1 MTDKTEKTAK
11 FSAKRTAKYVGLL
24 FMLATVTLFAGQA
37 FYSPILGSQNY
48 LATAYPNRV
57 TVMTGILV
65 EFAGVLGLTF
75 IPILLYPFLKIYNQ
89 TLAWGYVSLRLFEV
103 VLLTFAQLT
112 KLSIIGLSQ
121 NYLASSGD
129 ASYFSN
135 MGDMIQAVLYWA
147 DSGGLLYIIVFV
159 LGAVIL
165 YYELIKIRL
174 VPRWLSIWGLVSA
187 VVLLL
192 ASLMFYWELLA
203 AEMAI
208 MFMLP
213 LAIQEQVMAIW
224 MIFKGFNTFV
234 ILSESKIGVMKLE

>member
-1 MTDKTEKTAK
+1 MADLV
-11 FSAKRTAKYVGLL
+11 FQKRTAKLVGLL
-24 FMLATVTLFAGQA
+24 FILATVTLFIGQA
-37 FYSPILGSQNY
+37 FYGPIIGAPNY
-48 LATAYPNRV
+48 LDITYPNRM
-57 TVMTGILV
+57 TVMTGVLI
-65 EFAGVLGLTF
+65 EFAGVIGLIF
-75 IPILLYPFLKIYNQ
+75 IPILLYPFLRIYNQ
-89 TLAWGYVSLRLFEV
+89 ALAFGYASIRLFEV

-165 YYELIKIRL
+165 YYELIKTRL

-187 VVLLL
+187 VVLLI

-208 MFMLP
+208 LFMLP
-213 LAIQEQVMAIW
+213 LAIQEQVMAVW
-224 MIFKGFNTFV
+224 MIVKGFNTSV
-234 ILSESKIGVMKLE
+234 ILSESTTGLKERE

>member
-1 MTDKTEKTAK
+1 MTSNLSQKNTA
-11 FSAKRTAKYVGLL
+11 RLVGIL
-24 FMLATVTLFAGQA
+24 FMLATVTLFIGQA
-37 FYSPILGSQNY
+37 FYSPILGSPDY
-48 LATAYPNRV
+48 LETAYPNRM

-89 TLAWGYVSLRLFEV
+89 VLAWSYVSLRLFEV

-159 LGAVIL
+159 LGAAIF
-165 YYELIKIRL
+165 YYELIKTRL

-187 VVLLL
+187 VVLLI
-192 ASLMFYWELLA
+192 ASLMFYFDLVA
-203 AEMAI
+203 AEIAI
-208 MFMLP
+208 LFMLP
-213 LAIQEQVMAIW
+213 LALQELVMAIW
-224 MIFKGFNTFV
+224 MFVKGFN
-234 ILSESKIGVMKLE
+234 LSAISINTEMR